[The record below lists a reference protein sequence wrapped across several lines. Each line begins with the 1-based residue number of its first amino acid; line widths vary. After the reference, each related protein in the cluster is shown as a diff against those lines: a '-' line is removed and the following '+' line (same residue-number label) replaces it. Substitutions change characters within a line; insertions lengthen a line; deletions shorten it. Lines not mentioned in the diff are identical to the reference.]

1 MGVEIWNEVIKLFE
15 KEKEKDILGGG
26 RREVTECRGKGKM
39 QGKRGDTSSVGTV
52 TSNAVVR

>member
-15 KEKEKDILGGG
+15 KEKEMDILGGG
-26 RREVTECRGKGKM
+26 RRGVTECGGKGKM
-39 QGKRGDTSSVGTV
+39 QGKRGDTSSVGRV